1 LDAYEAAVQWARTEG
16 FISAPETSHAIFTVI
31 EEAKKAKKEGKEKV
45 ILLNWSGHGLMDLTG
60 YDAYFSGKLVDY
72 PLPEEE
78 MRKSLESIEGLPK
91 PKKMK
96 GGKEI

>member
-1 LDAYEAAVQWARTEG
+1 
-16 FISAPETSHAIFTVI
+16 
-31 EEAKKAKKEGKEKV
+31 
-45 ILLNWSGHGLMDLTG
+45 MDLGG

-72 PLPEEE
+72 PLPEDE
-78 MRKSLESIEGLPK
+78 MKKSLESIEGLPKPKKMKGGKALPEDEMKKSLESIEGLPK